1 MAKIL
6 TPVLKTYIY
15 IHIQMIMK
23 LKNFLAL
30 ITFLTSPIWLS
41 AQIIVTNAT
50 FPDAGDTLKTATDL
64 SPEGIVITA
73 SGGPQVWDFSSLTPS
88 TRTETVFRLAVEGSA
103 HANFPGADLVT
114 ISDVG
119 AEVYYSKSNS
129 IFAILGITGEGLGGG
144 FPVEADFKY
153 NPPYVERKAPLTFF
167 DVDNF
172 TSNATV
178 SLPTSTIPSEI
189 FDSLGIPTG
198 LFDSIRIR
206 LDFHRILVAE
216 GYGSVTIPGGTYEV
230 LRQKETV
237 ITSTGIDV
245 HTLLGW
251 IDIGVLLGGAFEFPT
266 DTTITFNFLSN
277 TEKEPIAVVTVDS
290 TGFNAVQVEYKDN
303 GIPSAINPVTGE
315 TISVTVSPNPFVD
328 HVTFELKNAVPGNY
342 SLRLYD
348 LNGKQIFTKPFSSN
362 QEMISLGSYSEG
374 MYLYNVVDT
383 NGQVLG
389 IGKLLKAR

>member
-1 MAKIL
+1 
-6 TPVLKTYIY
+6 
-15 IHIQMIMK
+15 MK
-23 LKNFLAL
+23 QHKYTFIISMLMLAAA
-30 ITFLTSPIWLS
+30 WLP

-64 SPEGIVITA
+64 SPEGIVMTA

-103 HANFPGADLVT
+103 YANFPGADLVT

-129 IFAILGITGEGLGGG
+129 TFAILGITGEGLGGG
-144 FPVEADFKY
+144 FPIEADFKY
-153 NPPYVERKAPLTFF
+153 NPPYVERNAPLSFF

-178 SLPTSTIPSEI
+178 SLPTSAIPSEI
-189 FDSLGIPTG
+189 FDSLGISTG

-216 GYGSVTIPGGTYEV
+216 GYGSLTIPGGTYEV
-230 LRQKETV
+230 LRQKET
-237 ITSTGIDV
+237 IYTSTGIDV
-245 HTLLGW
+245 HTILGW
-251 IDIGVLLGGAFEFPT
+251 IDIGVLLGGSFAFPT
-266 DTTITFNFLSN
+266 DTTITFNFISN

-303 GIPSAINPVTGE
+303 GLPSAINPVTGE
-315 TISVTVSPNPFVD
+315 TISVIISPNPAID
-328 HVTFELKNAVPGNY
+328 EVTIELQNTLPGIY
-342 SLRLYD
+342 TLRLYD
-348 LNGKQIFTKPFSSN
+348 INGQLLMMKPFASSR
-362 QEMISLGSYSEG
+362 EVISLESFSEG
-374 MYLYNVVDT
+374 MYLYHILDAKGNVMA
-383 NGQVLG
+383 
-389 IGKLLKAR
+389 IGKVMKVKA

>member
-1 MAKIL
+1 ML
-6 TPVLKTYIY
+6 T
-15 IHIQMIMK
+15 
-23 LKNFLAL
+23 AA
-30 ITFLTSPIWLS
+30 WLP
-41 AQIIVTNAT
+41 AQIIVTNTT
-50 FPDAGDTLKTATDL
+50 FPDAGDTLKTVIDYAPD
-64 SPEGIVITA
+64 GIVITA
-73 SGGPQVWDFSSLTPS
+73 SGGPQVWDFSSLSAT
-88 TRTETVFRLAVEGSA
+88 TRVETVFRPAVEGTA
-103 HANFPGADLVT
+103 HANFPGAELVT
-114 ISDVG
+114 IDDVG

-129 IFAILGITGEGLGGG
+129 TFAILGITGEGLGGG
-144 FPVEADFKY
+144 FPIEADFKY

-178 SLPTSTIPSEI
+178 SLPTSAIPGEI

-216 GYGSVTIPGGTYEV
+216 GYGTITIPGGTYEV

-237 ITSTGIDV
+237 STSTGVDV

-290 TGFNAVQVEYKDN
+290 TGLNAVQVEYKNN
-303 GIPSAINPVTGE
+303 GTPSAINPVTGE
-315 TISVTVSPNPFVD
+315 TISVIVSPNPVID
-328 HVTFELKNAVPGNY
+328 QVTFEIKNMLPGNY
-342 SLRLYD
+342 TLRLYD
-348 LNGKQIFTKPFSSN
+348 LNGQQVLMKPFTSN
-362 QEMISLGSYSEG
+362 REVISINSFSDG
-374 MYLYNVVDT
+374 MYIYNITDAK
-383 NGQVLG
+383 GQVIG
-389 IGKLLKAR
+389 TGKLMKAKE